1 MQPSS
6 PEIVSLPL
14 FPCGAS
20 PYPTMYDL
28 PSEYVG
34 DPGLPDEFHGVQAQ
48 FLSQT
53 FQTPRY
59 STKEIFTAIDIN
71 LYYDLD
77 HSLWYKRPDWMAVVG
92 VSRFYH
98 GEDLR
103 LSYVVWDE
111 KVNPFIIVELLSPG
125 TEKEDL
131 GETSKAEKTEN
142 GQTETPPGKWQVY
155 EKILQIPYYAVFS
168 RYTNQLRVFKL
179 VNGDYQELALL
190 PSGLWMPELEIG
202 LGLWQ
207 GEFQGLARLWLRWY
221 DAEGNWLPTEA
232 EKQQQIADR
241 QRQRAEQAESRA
253 SEAESQL
260 EALRQRLRAAG
271 INPED
276 I

>member
-6 PEIVSLPL
+6 SEIVSLPL
-14 FPCGAS
+14 FPSGAS
-20 PYPTMYDL
+20 SHPTMYDL

-34 DPGLPDEFHGVQAQ
+34 DPGLPDEFHGVQSQ

-59 STKEIFTAIDIN
+59 SSQEIFTATDIN
-71 LYYDLD
+71 LYYDLE

-92 VSRFYH
+92 VSRLYH

-111 KVNPFIIVELLSPG
+111 RVNPFIIVELLSPG

-131 GETSKAEKTEN
+131 GQTPQVEN
-142 GQTETPPGKWQVY
+142 GQGETPPRKWQVY

-179 VNGDYQELALL
+179 VNGNYQELPLL
-190 PSGLWMPELEIG
+190 PSGLWIPELEIG

-207 GEFQGLARLWLRWY
+207 GEFQGLSRLWLRWY
-221 DAEGNWLPTEA
+221 DAKGNWLPTEA
-232 EKQQQIADR
+232 ERQQQIAKLE
-241 QRQRAEQAESRA
+241 RQRANQ
-253 SEAESQL
+253 AESQL
-260 EALRQRLRAAG
+260 EALQQRLRAAG
-271 INPED
+271 IDPES